1 MLNEKK
7 GKHPIIGNG
16 EYYIEPL
23 IKKSFRVEPTFPH
36 EYEEAKMRLCEDIEK
51 IQDLFS
57 NSEEIFVDKKIV
69 CVRLEPK
76 FEAKSYMPNSLI
88 ADSDMKLIGERRYT
102 IDNQESAKGKL
113 YFMRASNSD
122 LEKLKT
128 KLLSGKKDNVKTWKN
143 QICTIKSID
152 LLRPDEKVLGFNDCW
167 NAGTVEVVIHP
178 LGTDRDKAIEGFFS
192 ATGIQKEKA
201 EIRSYDDGLTFVCA
215 YMDKALVDKA
225 KKYNPLRSVKPI
237 NDDWDIP
244 FRMSAMVAPA
254 PKVPLK
260 LFKSDIQIGV
270 FDGGVQKG
278 TKLIEPFIRNY
289 DMVEEKPTI
298 KGLDHGAGVCGAV
311 LYGNLAGKTEMDEVE
326 NPVVSV
332 ESFRVFPAKKSGN
345 IETDMQM
352 YTTIDIIENVVRQR
366 KDIKLYTLSFG
377 PKGAILD
384 DEINRFTYAC
394 DKLTYDVDDGGVNP
408 LFCIAAGND
417 GNLEEPLNRIQ
428 SPSDMVNGMA
438 IGAYS
443 LNALNDKYRAPYS
456 CVGPGREGA
465 KIKPDLLEF
474 GGTPDRPFV
483 AVKSGDEIEGVCGT
497 SYSAPVV
504 AGKIGRLMA
513 TSNQIV
519 PHLGRAILI
528 HNAEADG
535 MESSPENGFGFCPEN
550 VEELLNCSDNRVT
563 IFYEGEITSSASVRL
578 PVFMPEINMC
588 RGNANIKWTICTV
601 VNPNLN
607 DTDAYTNN
615 CIEDTFYPNE
625 MKFAFRKH
633 GKATKNLNLLK
644 EEDMEIARMLI
655 SQGYTKSDLP
665 VSKPAKKNFREA
677 DLRNSD
683 FKWDTIIRKNISM
696 RCSSL
701 INPFLSLHAIGR
713 DEYEH
718 EKIKYFVVITV
729 DVPNFKGSLYD
740 NILHTYPNLT
750 PISIQN
756 LNRVMAQIK

>member
-1 MLNEKK
+1 MTNS

-16 EYYIEPL
+16 QYYIEPI
-23 IKKSFRVEPTFPH
+23 IKKPFGGEPEFPH
-36 EYEEAKMRLCEDIEK
+36 EYAEAKVRLSADIEK
-51 IQDLFS
+51 IQDSFS
-57 NSEEIFVDKKIV
+57 DSEEIFVDKKIV

-76 FEAKSYMPNSLI
+76 FEAKSYTPNSLI
-88 ADSDMKLIGERRYT
+88 ADSDMKLVGGRRYT
-102 IDNQESAKGKL
+102 IDHEEASKGKL
-113 YFMRASNSD
+113 YFVRASNSD
-122 LEKLKT
+122 LENLKSKLT
-128 KLLSGKKDNVKTWKN
+128 SGKKDHVKKWQN

-152 LLRPDEKVLGFNDCW
+152 LLRPDEKVLGFDDSW
-167 NAGTVEVVIHP
+167 TAGTVEVVIHP
-178 LGTDRDKAIEGFFS
+178 LGTDRDSAIEGFFS

-201 EIRSYDDGLTFVCA
+201 EVRSYDDGLTFVCT

-225 KKYNPLRSVKPI
+225 KKYNPLRSMKPI
-237 NDDWDIP
+237 SDDWDDP

-254 PKVPLK
+254 PKLPSK
-260 LFKSDIQIGV
+260 LFKSDIKIGI
-270 FDGGVQKG
+270 FDGGVQEG
-278 TKLIEPFIRNY
+278 TELLDPFVTNH
-289 DMVEEKPTI
+289 DMVEEKPTV
-298 KGLDHGAGVCGAV
+298 KGLDHGAGVCGAA

-332 ESFRVFPAKKSGN
+332 ESFRVFPAKKTGN
-345 IETDMQM
+345 AEADMQM
-352 YTTIDIIENVVRQR
+352 YTTIDIIEEVVRER
-366 KDIKLYTLSFG
+366 KDIKLYGLSFG

-384 DEINRFTYAC
+384 DEINRFTYVC
-394 DKLTYDVDDGGVNP
+394 DKLTYDVDEGEVNP
-408 LFCIAAGND
+408 LFCIAVGND
-417 GNLEEPLNRIQ
+417 GNLDDPFNRIQ
-428 SPSDMVNGMA
+428 SPSDMVNGIA

-443 LNALNDKYRAPYS
+443 LSVLNDKYRAPYS

-474 GGTPDRPFV
+474 GGTQDRPFI
-483 AVKSGDEIEGVCGT
+483 ATKSGKQIEGVCGT

-513 TSNQIV
+513 ASDKIV
-519 PHLGRAILI
+519 PHLGRALLI
-528 HNAEADG
+528 HHAEADG
-535 MESSPENGFGFCPEN
+535 MESNPESGFGFCPEN

-578 PVFMPEINMC
+578 PVFMPEINTV
-588 RGNANIKWTICTV
+588 RGNAYIKWTICTV

-625 MKFAFRKH
+625 MKFAFKK

-644 EEDMEIARMLI
+644 PEDVEIARMLI
-655 SQGYTKSDLP
+655 SQGYSKSALP
-665 VSKPAKKNFREA
+665 VSKSAKRNFREA

-683 FKWDTIIRKNISM
+683 FKWDTIIRKDVSM

-701 INPFLSLHAIGR
+701 VNPFLSLHAIGR

-718 EKIKYFVVITV
+718 ERIKYFVVITV

-756 LNRVMAQIK
+756 VNRVMTQIK

>member
-1 MLNEKK
+1 MKNGE
-7 GKHPIIGNG
+7 KHPIIGNG
-16 EYYIEPL
+16 QYYIDPL
-23 IKKSFRVEPTFPH
+23 IKKTFGGEPVFPH
-36 EYEEAKMRLCEDIEK
+36 EYVEAKARLSADIEK
-51 IQDLFS
+51 IQDSFS
-57 NSEEIFVDKKIV
+57 DSEEIFVDKKIV

-76 FEAKSYMPNSLI
+76 FEAKSYTPNSLI
-88 ADSDMKLIGERRYT
+88 ADSDMKLVGGRRYT
-102 IDNQESAKGKL
+102 IDREEATKGKL

-122 LEKLKT
+122 LEKLKS
-128 KLLSGKKDNVKTWKN
+128 KIISGKKDHVKKWKN

-152 LLRPDEKVLGFNDCW
+152 LLRPDEKVLGFDDSW
-167 NAGTVEVVIHP
+167 LAGTVEVVIHP
-178 LGTDRDKAIEGFFS
+178 LGADRDKAIEGFFN
-192 ATGIQKEKA
+192 ATGIQQEKA
-201 EIRSYDDGLTFVCA
+201 EVRSYDDGLTFVCT
-215 YMDKALVDKA
+215 YMDRVMVDKA

-237 NDDWDIP
+237 SDDWDDS

-254 PKVPLK
+254 PKLPK
-260 LFKSDIQIGV
+260 RLFKSDIKIGI
-270 FDGGVQKG
+270 FDGGIQDG
-278 TKLIEPFIRNY
+278 TELLEPFVTNH
-289 DMVEEKPTI
+289 DMVEEKPTV

-332 ESFRVFPAKKSGN
+332 ESFRVFPAKKTGN
-345 IETDMQM
+345 AEADMQM
-352 YTTIDIIENVVRQR
+352 YTTIDIIEEVVHNRE
-366 KDIKLYTLSFG
+366 DIKLYGLSFG
-377 PKGAILD
+377 PRGAILD
-384 DEINRFTYAC
+384 DEINRFTYVC
-394 DKLTYDVDDGGVNP
+394 DKLTYDVDEGEVNP
-408 LFCIAAGND
+408 LFCIAVGND
-417 GNLEEPLNRIQ
+417 GNLDNPCNRIQ
-428 SPSDMVNGMA
+428 SPSDMVNGIA

-443 LNALNDKYRAPYS
+443 MSMLNDKYRAPYS

-474 GGTPDRPFV
+474 GGTQDRPFI
-483 AVKSGDEIEGVCGT
+483 AAKSGKQIEGVCGT

-504 AGKIGRLMA
+504 VGKIGRLMA
-513 TSNQIV
+513 ASDQIV
-519 PHLGRAILI
+519 PHLGRALLI
-528 HNAEADG
+528 HHAETDG
-535 MESSPENGFGFCPEN
+535 LESNPESGFGFCPEN

-578 PVFMPEINMC
+578 PVFMPEINTV
-588 RGNANIKWTICTV
+588 RGNAYVKWTICTV

-625 MKFAFRKH
+625 MKFAFRKS
-633 GKATKNLNLLK
+633 GKATKNLNLLNP
-644 EEDMEIARMLI
+644 EDVEIARMLI

-683 FKWDTIIRKNISM
+683 FKWDTIIRKDVSM

-713 DEYEH
+713 DEYELK
-718 EKIKYFVVITV
+718 KIKYFVVITV
-729 DVPNFKGSLYD
+729 DVPNFKDSLYD
-740 NILHTYPNLT
+740 NILQTYPNLT

-756 LNRVMAQIK
+756 VNRVMTQIK

>member
-1 MLNEKK
+1 MKNS

-16 EYYIEPL
+16 QYYIEPL
-23 IKKSFRVEPTFPH
+23 IKKTFGGEPAFPH
-36 EYEEAKMRLCEDIEK
+36 EYAEAKARLSADIEK
-51 IQDLFS
+51 IQDSFS
-57 NSEEIFVDKKIV
+57 DSEEIFVDKKIV

-76 FEAKSYMPNSLI
+76 FEAKSYTPNSLI
-88 ADSDMKLIGERRYT
+88 ADSDMKLVGGRRYT
-102 IDNQESAKGKL
+102 IDREEATKGKL

-122 LEKLKT
+122 LEKLKS
-128 KLLSGKKDNVKTWKN
+128 KLISGKKDHVKKWKN

-152 LLRPDEKVLGFNDCW
+152 LLRPDEKVLGFDDSW
-167 NAGTVEVVIHP
+167 LAGTVEVVIHP
-178 LGTDRDKAIEGFFS
+178 LGADRDKAIEGFFN
-192 ATGIQKEKA
+192 ATGIQQEKA
-201 EIRSYDDGLTFVCA
+201 EVRSYDDGLTFVCT
-215 YMDKALVDKA
+215 YMDRVMVDKA

-237 NDDWDIP
+237 SDDWDDS

-254 PKVPLK
+254 PKLPK
-260 LFKSDIQIGV
+260 RLFKSDIKIGI
-270 FDGGVQKG
+270 FDGGIQDG
-278 TKLIEPFIRNY
+278 TELLEPFVTNH
-289 DMVEEKPTI
+289 DMVEEKPTV

-332 ESFRVFPAKKSGN
+332 ESFRVFPAKKTGN
-345 IETDMQM
+345 AEADMQM
-352 YTTIDIIENVVRQR
+352 YTTIDIIEEVVRNR
-366 KDIKLYTLSFG
+366 EDIKLYGLSFG
-377 PKGAILD
+377 PRGAILD
-384 DEINRFTYAC
+384 DEINRFTYVC
-394 DKLTYDVDDGGVNP
+394 DKLTYDVDEGEVNP
-408 LFCIAAGND
+408 LFCIAVGND
-417 GNLEEPLNRIQ
+417 GNLDNPFNRIQ
-428 SPSDMVNGMA
+428 SPSDMVNGIA

-443 LNALNDKYRAPYS
+443 MSMLNDKYRAPYS

-474 GGTPDRPFV
+474 GGTQDRPFI
-483 AVKSGDEIEGVCGT
+483 AAKSGKQIEGVCGT

-513 TSNQIV
+513 ASDQIV
-519 PHLGRAILI
+519 PHLGRALLI
-528 HNAEADG
+528 HAETDG
-535 MESSPENGFGFCPEN
+535 LESNPESGFGFCPEN

-578 PVFMPEINMC
+578 PVFMPEINTVH
-588 RGNANIKWTICTV
+588 GNAYVKWTICTV

-625 MKFAFRKH
+625 MKFAFRKS

-644 EEDMEIARMLI
+644 PEDVEIARMLI

-683 FKWDTIIRKNISM
+683 FKWDTIIRKDVSM

-756 LNRVMAQIK
+756 VNRVMTQIK